1 MKLNPD
7 GTNSYEFIG
16 WISIAAFIITN
27 IALFCVNS
35 AWYIAAVITLCSLI
49 AYNVFSE

>member
-27 IALFCVNS
+27 IAFVLPPSNCFM
-35 AWYIAAVITLCSLI
+35 
-49 AYNVFSE
+49 